1 MITDNKPFI
10 ICHHVQHHKKK
21 KKHGDAS
28 KDKAKK
34 TSLAIERR
42 RR

>member
-1 MITDNKPFI
+1 
-10 ICHHVQHHKKK
+10 VQHQKK